1 MSRQLS
7 AYRGANQESS
17 FRDDVTY
24 PSRYSIGQRH
34 NAQLENIKDSK
45 VLVYRGMSITFYKE
59 NFKFQALENTHGTF

>member
-1 MSRQLS
+1 MSMQLS

-34 NAQLENIKDSK
+34 NAQLENIKGSK
-45 VLVYRGMSITFYKE
+45 VLVY
-59 NFKFQALENTHGTF
+59 L